1 MAEKMTWIELRR
13 SIGARAG
20 ANQKETA
27 AFMDELLNQIV
38 AGLKADKVVR
48 IAGLG
53 TFKLQEVAPRKSV
66 NVVTGE
72 DIVLA
77 GYEKVVFVP
86 EAGIKELVATAGAPA
101 EQEAAV
107 ETDDINPLQK
117 LGEQANEIVGLL
129 ADLGQPVND
138 EPAQPKTP
146 EPTPQ
151 PTPEPAPQP
160 VLEPTPQPV
169 PVPTPQPAPV
179 PQPAPQ
185 PVPQPTPQP
194 APAPVKYHFLRDTL
208 ITLIV
213 LLLVLA
219 GAFFYFRYEVTNWVE
234 SLRTKQQTPIETVVP
249 DTVPAVVKEVADTV
263 VIDTVAVVEE
273 APQPV
278 IEEVKEEPKIE
289 KQEPQQVVEDKKPKK
304 QVEEEYYIP
313 KTLTIRKGDGLMQIS
328 RRYFGHPDFWVFIFE
343 ANEDILK
350 SPDDICWGMR
360 IKMPQLNKE
369 ERDITNPQT
378 KQRIRELKQK
388 YAAL

>member
-146 EPTPQ
+146 EP
-151 PTPEPAPQP
+151 APQP

-219 GAFFYFRYEVTNWVE
+219 GAFFYFRYEVTNWVK
-234 SLRTKQQTPIETVVP
+234 SLRAKQQTPIETVVP

-278 IEEVKEEPKIE
+278 IEEVKEEPQIE

>member
-146 EPTPQ
+146 EP
-151 PTPEPAPQP
+151 APQP

-169 PVPTPQPAPV
+169 PVPAPQPAPV

-263 VIDTVAVVEE
+263 VLDTVAVVEE

-388 YAAL
+388 YTAL

>member
-1 MAEKMTWIELRR
+1 MTWIELRR
-13 SIGARAG
+13 AIGARAG

-72 DIVLA
+72 DIVLD
-77 GYEKVVFVP
+77 GYDKVVFVP

-101 EQEAAV
+101 EPEAVA

-138 EPAQPKTP
+138 EPVQPKAPELTP
-146 EPTPQ
+146 EPEPQPVPEPKPEPKPQPAPQAPVEVPVAPVSTPQ
-151 PTPEPAPQP
+151 PT
-160 VLEPTPQPV
+160 
-169 PVPTPQPAPV
+169 
-179 PQPAPQ
+179 PQ
-185 PVPQPTPQP
+185 PVPQPTPQL
-194 APAPVKYHFLRDTL
+194 APEPVKYHFLRDTL

-263 VIDTVAVVEE
+263 VIDTVSVVEE

-278 IEEVKEEPKIE
+278 IEEVKEEPQIE
-289 KQEPQQVVEDKKPKK
+289 KQEPQPVVEDKKPKK
-304 QVEEEYYIP
+304 QAEEEYYIP

-378 KQRIRELKQK
+378 RQRIRELKQK

>member
-1 MAEKMTWIELRR
+1 MTWIELRR

-146 EPTPQ
+146 EPAPQ
-151 PTPEPAPQP
+151 PIPQPAPQP
-160 VLEPTPQPV
+160 VSEPTPQPV

-278 IEEVKEEPKIE
+278 IEEVKEEPQIE

>member
-146 EPTPQ
+146 EPAPQ

>member
-146 EPTPQ
+146 EPAPQ
-151 PTPEPAPQP
+151 PIPEPAPQP

-278 IEEVKEEPKIE
+278 IEEVKEEPQIE

>member
-1 MAEKMTWIELRR
+1 MTWIELRR

-146 EPTPQ
+146 EPAPQ
-151 PTPEPAPQP
+151 SIPEPAPQP

-169 PVPTPQPAPV
+169 PVPAPQPAPV

-249 DTVPAVVKEVADTV
+249 DTVPTVVKEVADTV
-263 VIDTVAVVEE
+263 VIDTVAMVEE

-278 IEEVKEEPKIE
+278 IEEVKEEPQIE

>member
-1 MAEKMTWIELRR
+1 MTWIELRR

-146 EPTPQ
+146 EP
-151 PTPEPAPQP
+151 ALQP

-169 PVPTPQPAPV
+169 PVPAPQPAPV

-278 IEEVKEEPKIE
+278 IEEVKEEPQIE

>member
-1 MAEKMTWIELRR
+1 MTWIELRR

-146 EPTPQ
+146 EP
-151 PTPEPAPQP
+151 APQP

-219 GAFFYFRYEVTNWVE
+219 GAFFYFRYEVTNWVK
-234 SLRTKQQTPIETVVP
+234 SLRAKQQTPIETVVP

-278 IEEVKEEPKIE
+278 IEEVKEEPQIE

>member
-1 MAEKMTWIELRR
+1 MTWIELRR

-146 EPTPQ
+146 EPAPQ
-151 PTPEPAPQP
+151 PIPEPAPQP

-278 IEEVKEEPKIE
+278 IEEVKEEPQIE

>member
-1 MAEKMTWIELRR
+1 MTWIELRR

-146 EPTPQ
+146 EPAPQ
-151 PTPEPAPQP
+151 PIPEPAPQP

-213 LLLVLA
+213 LLFVLA

-278 IEEVKEEPKIE
+278 IEEVKEEPQIE

>member
-1 MAEKMTWIELRR
+1 MTWIELRR

-146 EPTPQ
+146 EPAPQ

>member
-107 ETDDINPLQK
+107 ETDDFNPLQK

-146 EPTPQ
+146 EPAPQ
-151 PTPEPAPQP
+151 SIPEPALQP

-278 IEEVKEEPKIE
+278 IEEVKEEPQIE